1 MICTRYLRLAQGIC
15 GWPRN
20 DRRPKSR
27 EYDIHYLRA
36 AEKQTAG
43 ELARRAA
50 IGGQAT
56 VQLSNEL
63 KESSGPLSLRP
74 DKVKPLNLCAKV
86 QFSWA
91 LLRTRRHWVSYFAL
105 DKTQTTRYSFV
116 TPSARPRARSRRN
129 AVPVR
134 LQVN

>member
-74 DKVKPLNLCAKV
+74 DKVKLP
-86 QFSWA
+86 QS
-91 LLRTRRHWVSYFAL
+91 LREPGVFLDFPAQTRRHWVSYF
-105 DKTQTTRYSFV
+105 
-116 TPSARPRARSRRN
+116 RARQEPNYPIFLAARQAPSKRG
-129 AVPVR
+129 
-134 LQVN
+134 